1 MLYGTGTRPGTPQSA
16 GVASHEPK
24 DPVRV
29 RVQHPHSQGAAPE
42 GCISI
47 YFSVYSCELELNT
60 SRMEAQY
67 QPNTAE
73 SQAVVEEEG
82 PYTPCEMV
90 IGRSPDLVPTPE
102 PDPDEQEIQWPRPMQ
117 ETGLY
122 PMQETGP
129 HYPDELV

>member
-1 MLYGTGTRPGTPQSA
+1 
-16 GVASHEPK
+16 
-24 DPVRV
+24 
-29 RVQHPHSQGAAPE
+29 
-42 GCISI
+42 
-47 YFSVYSCELELNT
+47 
-60 SRMEAQY
+60 MEAQY

-82 PYTPCEMV
+82 PYTLCEMV

-117 ETGLY
+117 ETG
-122 PMQETGP
+122 P